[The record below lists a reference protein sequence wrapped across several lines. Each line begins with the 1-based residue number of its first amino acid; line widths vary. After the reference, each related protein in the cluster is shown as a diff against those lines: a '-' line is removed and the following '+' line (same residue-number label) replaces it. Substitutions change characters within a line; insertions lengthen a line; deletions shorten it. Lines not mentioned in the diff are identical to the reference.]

1 VITRRGLLLTFAVVP
16 MTAALAQAAGPTAPI
31 AALNDGLLQ
40 VMRAGKATPFANRM
54 AILTPIVQS
63 SFDLT
68 QILQNSIGP
77 ARWPSITGQQ
87 RTDLVDVF
95 TQFTVASYVAN
106 FDSFNGEKFGIVPE
120 LRVIGADQVVQTRIL
135 GSGGEAT
142 RLDYVMRQAAGR
154 WQVVDVLLDGTIS
167 RVAVTRSDFRALLGD
182 GNAGRL
188 IDSLRGKVAGLASGA
203 AP

>member
-1 VITRRGLLLTFAVVP
+1 MLAAAPAATAFA
-16 MTAALAQAAGPTAPI
+16 QGAGPIAPI
-31 AALNDGLLQ
+31 TALNDGLLQ
-40 VMRAGKATPFANRM
+40 VMRAGKATPFAVRM

-63 SFDLT
+63 SFDLM

-77 ARWPSITGQQ
+77 ARWPSIVGQQ
-87 RTDLVDVF
+87 RTDLMDVF

-106 FDSFNGEKFGIVPE
+106 FDSFNGEKFVIAPD
-120 LRVIGADQVVQTRIL
+120 LRTIGADQVVQTRIM
-135 GSGGEAT
+135 GSAGEAT
-142 RLDYVMRQAAGR
+142 RLDYVMRQSAAG

-182 GNAGRL
+182 GNAARL
-188 IDSLRGKVAGLASGA
+188 IDSLRGKVAGLAAGA